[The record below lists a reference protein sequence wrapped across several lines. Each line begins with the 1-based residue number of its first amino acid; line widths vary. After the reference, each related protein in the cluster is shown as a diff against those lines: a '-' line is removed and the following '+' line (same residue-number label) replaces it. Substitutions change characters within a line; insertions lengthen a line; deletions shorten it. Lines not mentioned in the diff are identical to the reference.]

1 MMRIILRLMDTLV
14 MNGLSARLVGSISII
29 IQTEIIITRK
39 METISMVDTL
49 IRIQEKPV
57 H

>member
-14 MNGLSARLVGSISII
+14 MNELSARLVSSISII
-29 IQTEIIITRK
+29 IQTEIIITRT